1 VTGKNLT
8 LALIVFNMITVP
20 VPVGGITFPTGT
32 NDGGTATVSAAY
44 EIGETEVTYELWYA
58 VRKWAEVNGYTFYNN
73 PGQEGSA
80 GTLGAGPTGA
90 RQEPVIMMTWF
101 DAVVWLNALTE
112 WINERDGSALTP
124 VYYYDSTYAPSRVA
138 RNSNPSSNFVKE
150 NSSYSYRSAY
160 AKPGATGFRLP
171 TINEWELAARWR
183 NNATNTVSGYSSPW
197 FTQGNSASGAA
208 AEYTATSATG
218 AVAWYNG
225 NASGKTQ
232 PVTGKAANALGLYA
246 MSGNV
251 FEWCFDWH
259 PSFIGSDRF
268 LWGGCWSNTADGL
281 RVGGYTSHLFSI
293 YPDER
298 NDICGIRPART
309 AP

>member
-1 VTGKNLT
+1 
-8 LALIVFNMITVP
+8 
-20 VPVGGITFPTGT
+20 
-32 NDGGTATVSAAY
+32 
-44 EIGETEVTYELWYA
+44 
-58 VRKWAEVNGYTFYNN
+58 
-73 PGQEGSA
+73 
-80 GTLGAGPTGA
+80 
-90 RQEPVIMMTWF
+90 
-101 DAVVWLNALTE
+101 
-112 WINERDGSALTP
+112 

-138 RNSNPSSNFVKE
+138 RNSNPSLNFVKE

-197 FTQGNSASGAA
+197 FTQGDSASGAA
-208 AEYTATSATG
+208 ADYTDTSATG

-225 NASGKTQ
+225 NASDKTH
-232 PVTGKAANALGLYA
+232 PVKGKAANALGLYD

-259 PSFIGSDRF
+259 PSYIGSYRF
-268 LWGGCWSNTADGL
+268 FWGGCWLNTAEQL
-281 RVGGYTSHLFSI
+281 QVGGYTSSIFSVS
-293 YPDER
+293 PDYL
-298 NDICGIRPART
+298 NGPFGIRPART